1 MKLCQYAECH
11 CAERRDLFIGLLN
24 VVVLIVV
31 RLNVIMLSGVAPV
44 TFTFVYICL
53 KGSQTTF

>member
-1 MKLCQYAECH
+1 MKLCQYAECN

-24 VVVLIVV
+24 VL
-31 RLNVIMLSGVAPV
+31 RLNVIMLSVVVPV
-44 TFTFVYICL
+44 TFTFVFICL